1 MVRVVSNSP
10 QPASPV
16 CCNRQTPEMLIN
28 FAVSCIKLNK
38 AFLSL
43 FASGYSLQFIQLNNG
58 TIP

>member
-16 CCNRQTPEMLIN
+16 WCNRQTPEMLIN

-38 AFLSL
+38 GFPKFICLGL
-43 FASGYSLQFIQLNNG
+43 FI
-58 TIP
+58 TIHST